1 MKDYEIIG
9 WPDIQVYMELE
20 GFEENSTL
28 ITPNDNMGIDSSTYL
43 INKEWYDSVGI
54 VDD

>member
-9 WPDIQVYMELE
+9 WPDIQAYMELE

-28 ITPNDNMGIDSSTYL
+28 ITPNDNMGIEVLSPFILPNYISL
-43 INKEWYDSVGI
+43 ILSCC
-54 VDD
+54 